1 MTRARLLGL
10 PLDLLNTEETLDR
23 IEELVA
29 SNDVHQ
35 HVVLNAA
42 KVVQAQHDD
51 GLRAA
56 IEACDVVNADGM
68 SVVWAGRLLGVPVPE
83 RVAGVDL
90 MEELLARAA
99 LRRWPV
105 YLLGA
110 REEVVT
116 KVATVEQ
123 QRHPGLVVA
132 GYRNGYWTPEQEDDV
147 VRAVALAR
155 PKVLFVAM
163 PSPQKEHFL
172 ARHKE
177 TLRVPFVMGV
187 GGSFDVVAG
196 VTSRAPRWM
205 QATGI
210 EWVYRLIQEPR
221 RMARRYA
228 VGNTKFILLVLRS
241 LFSTRLAVRALRER
255 P

>member
-1 MTRARLLGL
+1 
-10 PLDLLNTEETLDR
+10 
-23 IEELVA
+23 
-29 SNDVHQ
+29 
-35 HVVLNAA
+35 
-42 KVVQAQHDD
+42 
-51 GLRAA
+51 
-56 IEACDVVNADGM
+56 
-68 SVVWAGRLLGVPVPE
+68 
-83 RVAGVDL
+83 L

-110 REEVVT
+110 REEVVS
-116 KVATVEQ
+116 KVAAVEQ

-147 VRAVALAR
+147 VRAVAIAR